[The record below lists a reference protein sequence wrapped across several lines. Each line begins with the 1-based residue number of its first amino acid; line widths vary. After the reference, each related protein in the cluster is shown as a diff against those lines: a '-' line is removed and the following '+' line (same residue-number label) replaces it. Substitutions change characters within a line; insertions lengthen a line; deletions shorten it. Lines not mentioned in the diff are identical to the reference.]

1 MGNLS
6 WGLQIT
12 ALGMGLVFALLG
24 LLWGLLTLVL
34 ILDKQPTPLAST
46 ETAET
51 ANASKDQLATEAD
64 PQNAANA
71 ASLVGQPLVNG
82 LPADLVAAIMVA
94 TLKHRMTLRQ
104 QAAPVMR
111 SQVSDNLLS
120 ASRWLGTGRTRQNTT
135 WQPRGK

>member
-34 ILDKQPTPLAST
+34 KLDKQPEPLASV
-46 ETAET
+46 ET
-51 ANASKDQLATEAD
+51 ANASKAQLATEAEPRND
-64 PQNAANA
+64 ANA

-104 QAAPVMR
+104 QAEPVMR

-120 ASRWLGTGRTRQNTT
+120 ASRWVGTGRTRQNTT

>member
-34 ILDKQPTPLAST
+34 ILDKQPAPLAS
-46 ETAET
+46 AET
-51 ANASKDQLATEAD
+51 DKAATDQLATAAD
-64 PQNAANA
+64 SRNDANGT
-71 ASLVGQPLVNG
+71 SLVGQPLVNG

-94 TLKHRMTLRQ
+94 TLKHRMMLRQ
-104 QAAPVMR
+104 QAEPVMR

-120 ASRWLGTGRTRQNTT
+120 ASRWVGTGRTRQNTT